1 VHPARRRRVS
11 FGEGRGGRKDELEKG
26 NVERVPEG
34 AARDTAGRR
43 GLFEV
48 CEEGLEISKDEEVEE
63 GTKRSRKRT
72 ILLRIGVLN
81 LKRGEEVSDRFLVS
95 LAEKEAGRERRKERK
110 GVKGE
115 GKGRTDKFIFA
126 TARLY
131 RARTYPG
138 SRSSAAW

>member
-1 VHPARRRRVS
+1 VLRRHSGEVGAVHPARRRRVS

-81 LKRGEEVSDRFLVS
+81 LKRGEEVSDRFLVT
-95 LAEKEAGRERRKERK
+95 LFEEKKGASVSQKRRREGREERNEK
-110 GVKGE
+110 G
-115 GKGRTDKFIFA
+115 
-126 TARLY
+126 
-131 RARTYPG
+131 
-138 SRSSAAW
+138 